1 MLGHGADSATPIRD
15 ASPGVSAISDTLL
28 LPPES
33 GATFW
38 WSLFKRK
45 GSSPVSADLPAGAVV
60 PPPGQTPPDT
70 AGALHL
76 ELQKPEIFKIY
87 ICIFLFAVINCK
99 HSRTVSKVKDAL
111 GPLSPLSRA
120 VQVSKL
126 SPTDRSSHRACFT
139 CGYGSPRG

>member
-1 MLGHGADSATPIRD
+1 MVQIRPRP
-15 ASPGVSAISDTLL
+15 SVTRHQVLSAISDALL

-60 PPPGQTPPDT
+60 PPPGQTPSDT

-76 ELQKPEIFKIY
+76 ELQKPKIPGLKF
-87 ICIFLFAVINCK
+87 FLFAVIYCK
-99 HSRTVSKVKDAL
+99 HSRTFSKVKDAL

-126 SPTDRSSHRACFT
+126 SPTDSSSHRACFM
-139 CGYGSPRG
+139 CGYGSPQG